1 MGDLA
6 ENETGR
12 MQGRR
17 RWIFAGFAGK
27 GVRAAFVL
35 MLVIFV
41 IYLAGSIPDPG
52 FSDRAL
58 FLLLRLLQ
66 FSSLLL
72 CAFSLF
78 ALAFSV
84 HRMVHYLNVR
94 SVLSLCLYFVT
105 AMLGAGFA
113 MLNSMIIAVAGGTG

>member
-1 MGDLA
+1 MGDLE
-6 ENETGR
+6 ENEIER
-12 MQGRR
+12 IQDRR
-17 RWIFAGFAGK
+17 RWVFAGFAGK

-35 MLVIFV
+35 TLVIFV
-41 IYLAGSIPDPG
+41 VYLAGSIPDPG
-52 FSDRAL
+52 FSDRVL
-58 FLLLRLLQ
+58 FLLLRMLQ

-84 HRMVHYLNVR
+84 HHM
-94 SVLSLCLYFVT
+94 VLSPGVRNVLRLCLYFMT

-113 MLNSMIIAVAGGTG
+113 LLNSMIIAVAGGTG